1 MGGAALDQ
9 QRGRV
14 LLTAGTQ
21 LVLWREPLRR
31 CQAPPHS
38 SGGIVKGRALLLLL
52 LASCGVDE
60 DFSQP
65 LTALQVRSRIV
76 GHSIRA
82 TDSSGAS
89 YGIYFRRTDFAEI
102 YDDTVEYVRWYAD
115 DAHGLCLQLRDEPER
130 CAPLADGKFEV
141 GAQFLRE
148 PAGTGPVN
156 RTRLAP

>member
-1 MGGAALDQ
+1 
-9 QRGRV
+9 V

-21 LVLWREPLRR
+21 LILWREPLRR

-102 YDDTVEYVRWYAD
+102 YGTNRNVARRSISSTSRISAGVI
-115 DAHGLCLQLRDEPER
+115 R
-130 CAPLADGKFEV
+130 C
-141 GAQFLRE
+141 
-148 PAGTGPVN
+148 
-156 RTRLAP
+156 